1 MSRALW
7 IVLVAILIIMVGC
20 LTPVRT
26 EKTYIHVNQQKKG
39 PVDVFSSFGEVGTS
53 YKKLAE
59 LKIANQCPPNKNIRD
74 KMIESLKTKARKL
87 GADGIVIVEEGK
99 TIDRIPYPLGGSE
112 KMDLC
117 FVFIKCTVIVYG

>member
-7 IVLVAILIIMVGC
+7 IVLVAISIIMIGC

-26 EKTYIHVNQQKKG
+26 EKTYIRVNQQKTG
-39 PVDVFSSFGEVGTS
+39 PVDVFSSFDEVGTS

-59 LKIANQCPPNKNIRD
+59 LKITNQRPPNKNIRD

-99 TIDRIPYPLGGSE
+99 SIDRISDPLGGRE
-112 KMDLC
+112 KMDLY
-117 FVFIKCTVIVYG
+117 FIFIKCTAIVYS